1 MFAFSFKVH
10 SGTRSPSS
18 DFFPSLLSGRGPSDP
33 LNSRHVTGVDSD
45 LSLCVAVRRCA
56 SLCVAVR
63 VHGMAVRQ
71 MGGNIRQRSAV
82 DHLA

>member
-1 MFAFSFKVH
+1 MFAFGFKVH

-18 DFFPSLLSGRGPSDP
+18 DFFLSLLSGRGPSDP

-45 LSLCVAVRRCA
+45 LSLCVAVR
-56 SLCVAVR
+56 

-71 MGGNIRQRSAV
+71 MGGNIRQSSAV
-82 DHLA
+82 YHFA